1 MIPNIIVIDL
11 TQFGTKPTS
20 REDYFNKLA
29 DIRKFLVELGIPTNL
44 DTLAKD
50 LLFARSGTFVA
61 TKPWTYQKGWN
72 KIWLTSDT
80 LKIIGYENCDGKHF
94 TQEFLDYMAGI
105 KPVQSEDCVWIHSDY
120 IPYCEEENSDDGC
133 KTLDEVLDK
142 INLHGIDS
150 LSDSE
155 KNILLNTK

>member
-1 MIPNIIVIDL
+1 M
-11 TQFGTKPTS
+11 
-20 REDYFNKLA
+20 
-29 DIRKFLVELGIPTNL
+29 
-44 DTLAKD
+44 AKD

-120 IPYCEEENSDDGC
+120 IPYCEEENSDDVC

-142 INLHGIDS
+142 INLYGIDS

>member
-1 MIPNIIVIDL
+1 MIDL
-11 TQFGTKPTS
+11 TQFGTKPTD
-20 REDYFNKLA
+20 REDYDQKLSN
-29 DIRKFLVELGIPTNL
+29 IRKFIVQLGIPTNI

-61 TKPWTYQKGWN
+61 MKPWTYLKPWN

-94 TQEFLDYMAGI
+94 TKEFLDYMADI
-105 KPVQSEDCVWIHSDY
+105 KPVVPEDLIWTNSDY
-120 IPYCEEENSDDGC
+120 IPYCEEENSDDDC

-142 INLHGIDS
+142 INLYGVES
-150 LSDSE
+150 LTVSE
-155 KNILLNTK
+155 KNILRNTK